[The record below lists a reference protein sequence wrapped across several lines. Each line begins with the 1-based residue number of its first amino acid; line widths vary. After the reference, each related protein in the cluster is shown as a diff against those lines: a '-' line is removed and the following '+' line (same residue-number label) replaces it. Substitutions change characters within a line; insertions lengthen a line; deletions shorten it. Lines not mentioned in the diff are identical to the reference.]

1 VIDTA
6 HNVASIEALIDALDE
21 HYSPA
26 KRTIVFACS
35 KDKEV
40 TKMILQLMHAF
51 DRIILTQFQNNPR
64 VVPLENLEAIA
75 NEHQSQFPKVEIL
88 SAPSSDV
95 ALRHAIESA
104 DDQELIC
111 VAGSFFLAAE
121 IRPLF

>member
-1 VIDTA
+1 
-6 HNVASIEALIDALDE
+6 
-21 HYSPA
+21 
-26 KRTIVFACS
+26 
-35 KDKEV
+35 
-40 TKMILQLMHAF
+40 MHAF